1 MAQEEGTTEAR
12 VAKRSIRAGD
22 PEVAAALRGALG
34 DLRAEIRLR
43 FPADRSVAVP
53 GTPSELEA
61 LFAAARR
68 RLGTLGMV
76 ERTAEIDEFGLDVD
90 ALRRSRPLLDLLVDR
105 YWRLRLAGS
114 ENVPPSGPCLFV
126 ANRSGLLPFDGLV
139 VSHVIERV
147 HPNRERP
154 RFLVADWLMGLPFA
168 HSTLAQLGGVRA
180 CRENAQ
186 RLLASNRFVIAF
198 PEGGKGATKVFRDRY
213 RLQRFGRGG
222 AVRLALE
229 IGAPI
234 VPVGIVGAEEA
245 HPLLAKLAV
254 PARRMGLP
262 FLPLTPTF
270 PLLGPLGLLPLPS
283 QWVIRIGEPISLA
296 HHEPGA
302 ATDELLIA
310 ELTEDVRTRV
320 SSLVDAA
327 LRDRDS
333 VWSFA

>member
-1 MAQEEGTTEAR
+1 MVEEDRTSEATAWR
-12 VAKRSIRAGD
+12 NRRTAAD
-22 PEVAAALRGALG
+22 PDVAAALHGALG
-34 DLRAEIRLR
+34 ELRAEIRSR
-43 FPADRSVAVP
+43 FPAERSTPAP
-53 GTPSELEA
+53 GAPSELEA
-61 LFAAARR
+61 LFGAARR

-76 ERTAEIDEFGLDVD
+76 EHSAEIDEFGLDVD
-90 ALRRSRPLLDLLVDR
+90 ALRRSRRLLDFLVDR
-105 YWRLRLAGS
+105 YWRVRLGGR
-114 ENVPPSGPCLFV
+114 EHVPDSGPCLFV

-139 VSHVIERV
+139 LSHAIWRE
-147 HPNRERP
+147 HPSGERP

-168 HSTLAQLGGVRA
+168 HATLAQLGGVRA

-198 PEGGKGATKVFRDRY
+198 PEGGKGATKVFRERY

-229 IGAPI
+229 LGAPI
-234 VPVGIVGAEEA
+234 VPVGVVGAEEA
-245 HPLLAKLAV
+245 HPLLAKLGV
-254 PARRMGLP
+254 PVRRFGLP

-283 QWVIRIGEPISLA
+283 QWVIRIGEPISLS
-296 HHEPGA
+296 HYEPNA
-302 ATDELLIA
+302 ATDELLVA

-320 SSLVDAA
+320 RSLIDSA

-333 VWSFA
+333 VWSFG